1 MSQLSVTDRVTAF
14 LCEYYKLPAEKV
26 ADMLP
31 TFLNVLQNHM
41 IKMEKTVAEGDIQ
54 SIGNVGHTLK
64 GALMNLGLDDFA
76 EIAQTIER
84 EGKAGRSEVDYS
96 GLVDQLKENMAEI
109 L

>member
-1 MSQLSVTDRVTAF
+1 MPHPSLTDRLTTF
-14 LCEYYKLPAEKV
+14 LCDYYKLPAEKV

-41 IKMEKTVAEGDIQ
+41 INMEKSVEEGNIQ
-54 SIGNVGHTLK
+54 TIGSAGHTLK

-76 EIAQTIER
+76 EIAQIIER
-84 EGKAGRSEVDYS
+84 EGKAGRSETDYS
-96 GLVDQLKENMAEI
+96 GLVEQLKKKMAEI

>member
-1 MSQLSVTDRVTAF
+1 MVQLSLKDRVSAF
-14 LCEYYKLPAEKV
+14 LCDFYKLPAEKV

-31 TFLNVLQNHM
+31 SFLDVLQNHM
-41 IKMEKTVAEGDIQ
+41 INMEKTVEDGDIQ
-54 SIGNVGHTLK
+54 TIGRAGHTLK

-84 EGKAGRSEVDYS
+84 EARAGICNVDYS
-96 GLVDQLKENMAEI
+96 DLVEQLKENMAEI